1 MKNFPKVTQPVLNLI
16 TDNYPKVVNL
26 LSEHGANIFFQRDTF
41 SNIKTNRRGGNRF
54 IVRAPTRSSFIKTP
68 EGIEKL
74 YS

>member
-1 MKNFPKVTQPVLNLI
+1 MKNFSKVTQPVLNLI

-26 LSEHGANIFFQRDTF
+26 LSEHGTNIFFQRDTF
-41 SNIKTNRRGGNRF
+41 PNIKTNRRGGNGF